1 MSMKRYDYKNKD
13 SVKIFV
19 VEDEPMYSRM
29 IKYTMELNPD
39 HEVHV
44 FSNGQDCVDNL
55 HLKPTIISIDYSLP
69 DMNGEEL
76 LKKIQ
81 NFDKSIRVVVLSGQQ
96 DVGTAINL
104 LKLGASD
111 YLTKDNETQERLLNS
126 INLLKENTSL
136 IEEVSYLREELTEKY
151 QFGNFLLGNS
161 EEMKSIFNLLKRAA
175 ENEITVSVTGETG
188 TGKEVVA
195 KSIHYS
201 SSRKKGKFV
210 AVNMSAIPKDLL
222 ESELFGYEKGAFT
235 GAVARKQGKFEL
247 ADKGTLFLDEI
258 GEMDLALQ
266 AKLLRVIQEREVMRI
281 GGVEPVK
288 FDIRIIVATHRNL
301 AEEVRKG
308 NFREDLYYR
317 LLGLPIE
324 LPPLKERG
332 NDILILAQYFLDK
345 FKEANPKRSNLVLSS
360 EAKRKLLNYTYPG
373 NVRELKSIVELAAV
387 LTIGKKIMSNNIQF
401 RSPQRSMDLMDGE
414 LTLKQYVNKI
424 VYHYL
429 KRYRNVVLVAKKLDV
444 GKSTIY
450 KMLKDD
456 QELTELMQKY

>member
-1 MSMKRYDYKNKD
+1 MKRYDYRNKE

-19 VEDEPMYSRM
+19 VEDEPMYSRLV
-29 IKYTMELNPD
+29 KYTMELNPD

-44 FSNGQDCVDNL
+44 FENGQDCIDNL
-55 HLKPTIISIDYSLP
+55 HLKPTIVSIDYSLP

-76 LKKIQ
+76 LTKIH
-81 NFDKSIRVVVLSGQQ
+81 NFDKNIRVIVLSGQQ
-96 DVGTAINL
+96 DVATAINL

-111 YLTKDNETQERLLNS
+111 YLTKDSETQDRLLNS
-126 INLLKENTSL
+126 VNLLKENTSL
-136 IEEVSYLREELTEKY
+136 IKEISYLKEELTEKY

-161 EEMKSIFNLLKRAA
+161 DPMKGVFNLLERAV
-175 ENEITVSVTGETG
+175 ENEITISITGETG

-195 KSIHYS
+195 KSIHYN
-201 SSRKKGKFV
+201 SSRKKGQFV

-247 ADKGTLFLDEI
+247 AHKGTLFLDEI
-258 GEMDLALQ
+258 GEMDFSIQ
-266 AKLLRVIQEREVMRI
+266 AKLLRAIQEREITRI
-281 GGVEPVK
+281 GGTESIK
-288 FDIRIIVATHRNL
+288 FDTRIIVATHKNL

-317 LLGLPIE
+317 ILGLPIE
-324 LPPLKERG
+324 LPPLRERG
-332 NDILILAQYFLDK
+332 NDVLILAQYFLDK
-345 FKEANPKRSNLVLSS
+345 FKEANPKRKNLQLSLD
-360 EAKRKLLNYTYPG
+360 AKDKLLNYTYPG
-373 NVRELKSIVELAAV
+373 NVRELKSVIELAAV
-387 LTIGKKIMSNNIQF
+387 LTSGKSIDGSTIQF
-401 RSPQRSMDLMDGE
+401 RSPQRSMHLMDGE
-414 LTLKQYVNKI
+414 LTMKEYVSKI

-450 KMLKDD
+450 KMLKEDK
-456 QELTELMQKY
+456 ELGELVRRY